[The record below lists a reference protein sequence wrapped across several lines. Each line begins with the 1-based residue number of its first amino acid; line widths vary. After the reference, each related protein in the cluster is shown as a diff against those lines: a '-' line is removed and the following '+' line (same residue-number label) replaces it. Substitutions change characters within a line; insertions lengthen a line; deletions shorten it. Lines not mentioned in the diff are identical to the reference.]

1 VSDTWDAFP
10 TAAPTESGNPR
21 IRITPA
27 GSEQSAAWDAF
38 PTEKPTDY
46 AGIAKQ
52 AGVGLAKGAAGLAGL
67 PGDVQQL
74 AQKGADYLKDKLSGI
89 HWPEPSEESK
99 KNAERY
105 GSRGDLGPS
114 FPMPTSADIQ
124 GAIEK
129 VTGPWR
135 KPQSQTEADAE
146 TLGEFVPAALAGPG
160 GVARKV
166 ITQAAIP
173 AAASVTAGRL
183 TDQNP
188 YVKALAG
195 FVAGGAGALASGPS
209 SAESIIRSKIPASV
223 TEQDITRAGQL
234 IDHGQARGVTL
245 TWPEALSRVT
255 GQPVLT
261 DTQRILESHGQ
272 TRAAMNDVLAPRAA
286 QVDQAA
292 RNELDQ
298 AFGPASQNPSMLGPQ
313 AQQAAE
319 GTLNQMRA
327 AINRATRPSYDAAG
341 QTLVPVQVHAAM
353 IADPLFEDA
362 LNAVRNDPARNAM
375 VRGHSDRSVAVYDA
389 VKKELQE
396 RSQNASNPVQPG
408 HSQAVSSATG
418 QMADTVRG
426 VAIAADRHAGNTLPE
441 RVNVGPFSLDTTPIS
456 GKSLFHETSP
466 GNAADLLAEDL
477 TNNASGARSSRMFLA
492 DNPDIAI
499 GQGGQGVRLEYRGN
513 LVSGVEHKK
522 PGTGDASGREYQAN
536 AIGNNAIQRVIIEP
550 GQTLGLRPAWQR
562 KFEATFEKTEMPDG
576 TTVYERKPSAANYEA
591 ALQQQS
597 ELRAK
602 YLEPLQRGPL
612 GKLAQQPDT
621 KRAIDVLFPSNP
633 LPASE
638 GEIRDAVGA
647 VARTRPAVAQQLVRA
662 HAEMVFNEAARD
674 LQGGAN
680 AFSGAK
686 FAKMIAGNSQ
696 QRANLQAAIEAL
708 PNGPERW
715 HGFEQLLDIMSAT
728 GARQPKGSLTA
739 FNALEIPSMSNSGL
753 MDIATKGASPGKW
766 MSFANDTFKAWSLG
780 RNLDQI
786 ARILTDPRSGDAL
799 RQIVRIPAGSDR
811 ALVMAGRIIA
821 QLGAATTEQRTNSD
835 QQPGRNEGRSHAQ

>member
-1 VSDTWDAFP
+1 MSDTWDAFP
-10 TAAPTESGNPR
+10 SAAPTESGNPR

-27 GSEQSAAWDAF
+27 SEPDRGSSWDSF
-38 PTEKPTDY
+38 PSEKPTDY
-46 AGIAKQ
+46 AGVAKQ
-52 AGVGLAKGAAGLAGL
+52 AGIGVAKGATGLAGL
-67 PGDVQQL
+67 PGDLQQL
-74 AQKGADYLKDKLSGI
+74 AQKGVDYVKSKLPDDF

-99 KNAERY
+99 KYAEKY

-146 TLGEFVPAALAGPG
+146 TGGEFIPAALAGPG
-160 GVARKV
+160 SFIRKL

-286 QVDQAA
+286 QVDQAT
-292 RNELDQ
+292 RNELGQ

-389 VKKELQE
+389 VKKELEE
-396 RSQNASNPVQPG
+396 RSQNASNPVQPN
-408 HSQAVSSATG
+408 HSQAVASSTG
-418 QMADTVRG
+418 QMADTVRN
-426 VAIAADRHAGNTLPE
+426 VAIASDRQVAG
-441 RVNVGPFSLDTTPIS
+441 GP
-456 GKSLFHETSP
+456 
-466 GNAADLLAEDL
+466 
-477 TNNASGARSSRMFLA
+477 GAVSNYEQALA
-492 DNPDIAI
+492 DQA
-499 GQGGQGVRLEYRGN
+499 RLR
-513 LVSGVEHKK
+513 
-522 PGTGDASGREYQAN
+522 
-536 AIGNNAIQRVIIEP
+536 
-550 GQTLGLRPAWQR
+550 
-562 KFEATFEKTEMPDG
+562 
-576 TTVYERKPSAANYEA
+576 
-591 ALQQQS
+591 QQ
-597 ELRAK
+597 

-612 GKLAQQPDT
+612 GKLAETPDT
-621 KRAIDVLFPSNP
+621 KRAINALFPSNP

-686 FAKMIAGNSQ
+686 FAKVIAGNSQ

-708 PNGPERW
+708 PNGQERW

-728 GARQPKGSLTA
+728 GTRQPKGSLTA

-835 QQPGRNEGRSHAQ
+835 QQPSRNEGRSHAQ

>member
-27 GSEQSAAWDAF
+27 GSEQSSAWEAF

-52 AGVGLAKGAAGLAGL
+52 AGIGLAKGATGLAGL

-195 FVAGGAGALASGPS
+195 FVAGGAGALASGPT

-286 QVDQAA
+286 QVDQAT
-292 RNELDQ
+292 RNELGQ

-362 LNAVRNDPARNAM
+362 LNAVRNDPARNAR

-389 VKKELQE
+389 VKKELEE
-396 RSQNASNPVQPG
+396 RAQNASNPVQPG

-418 QMADTVRG
+418 EMADTVRN
-426 VAIAADRHAGNTLPE
+426 VAIASDRQAAG
-441 RVNVGPFSLDTTPIS
+441 GP
-456 GKSLFHETSP
+456 
-466 GNAADLLAEDL
+466 
-477 TNNASGARSSRMFLA
+477 GAVSNYEQALA
-492 DNPDIAI
+492 DQA
-499 GQGGQGVRLEYRGN
+499 RLR
-513 LVSGVEHKK
+513 
-522 PGTGDASGREYQAN
+522 
-536 AIGNNAIQRVIIEP
+536 
-550 GQTLGLRPAWQR
+550 
-562 KFEATFEKTEMPDG
+562 
-576 TTVYERKPSAANYEA
+576 
-591 ALQQQS
+591 QQ
-597 ELRAK
+597 

-612 GKLAQQPDT
+612 GKLAETPDT
-621 KRAIDVLFPSNP
+621 KRAINALFPSNP

-680 AFSGAK
+680 A
-686 FAKMIAGNSQ
+686 ILRRQIREGNS
-696 QRANLQAAIEAL
+696 R
-708 PNGPERW
+708 
-715 HGFEQLLDIMSAT
+715 
-728 GARQPKGSLTA
+728 KLTA
-739 FNALEIPSMSNSGL
+739 AC
-753 MDIATKGASPGKW
+753 K
-766 MSFANDTFKAWSLG
+766 
-780 RNLDQI
+780 
-786 ARILTDPRSGDAL
+786 
-799 RQIVRIPAGSDR
+799 PAGRDRGAPKRSR
-811 ALVMAGRIIA
+811 ALAWV
-821 QLGAATTEQRTNSD
+821 RTAS
-835 QQPGRNEGRSHAQ
+835 

>member
-105 GSRGDLGPS
+105 GSRGDFGPS

-124 GAIEK
+124 GAVEK
-129 VTGPWR
+129 ITGPWR

-173 AAASVTAGRL
+173 AAASITAGRL

-272 TRAAMNDVLAPRAA
+272 TRAAMNDVLAPRPA
-286 QVDQAA
+286 QVEQAT
-292 RNELDQ
+292 RNELGQ

-362 LNAVRNDPARNAM
+362 LNAVRNDPARNAR

-389 VKKELQE
+389 VKKELEE
-396 RSQNASNPVQPG
+396 RAQNASNPVQPG

-418 QMADTVRG
+418 GMADTVRN
-426 VAIAADRHAGNTLPE
+426 VAIASDRQAAG
-441 RVNVGPFSLDTTPIS
+441 GP
-456 GKSLFHETSP
+456 
-466 GNAADLLAEDL
+466 
-477 TNNASGARSSRMFLA
+477 GAVSNYEQALA
-492 DNPDIAI
+492 DQA
-499 GQGGQGVRLEYRGN
+499 RLR
-513 LVSGVEHKK
+513 
-522 PGTGDASGREYQAN
+522 
-536 AIGNNAIQRVIIEP
+536 
-550 GQTLGLRPAWQR
+550 
-562 KFEATFEKTEMPDG
+562 
-576 TTVYERKPSAANYEA
+576 
-591 ALQQQS
+591 QQ
-597 ELRAK
+597 

-612 GKLAQQPDT
+612 GKLAETPDT
-621 KRAIDVLFPSNP
+621 KRAINALFPSNP

-686 FAKMIAGNSQ
+686 FAKVIAGNSQ

-708 PNGPERW
+708 PNGQERW

-728 GARQPKGSLTA
+728 GTRQPKGSLTA
-739 FNALEIPSMSNSGL
+739 FNALEVSSMSNSGL

-821 QLGAATTEQRTNSD
+821 QLGASTTEQRTNSD
-835 QQPGRNEGRSHAQ
+835 QQPGRNEGRPHAQ

>member
-1 VSDTWDAFP
+1 MSDTWDAFP
-10 TAAPTESGNPR
+10 SAAPTESGNPR

-27 GSEQSAAWDAF
+27 SEPDRGSSWDSF
-38 PTEKPTDY
+38 PSEKPTDY
-46 AGIAKQ
+46 AGVAKQ
-52 AGVGLAKGAAGLAGL
+52 AGIGVAKGATGLAGL
-67 PGDVQQL
+67 PGDLQKL
-74 AQKGADYLKDKLSGI
+74 AQKGVDYVKSKLPDDF

-99 KNAERY
+99 KYAEKY

-286 QVDQAA
+286 QVDQAT
-292 RNELDQ
+292 RNELGQ

-319 GTLNQMRA
+319 GTLNQMRS

-418 QMADTVRG
+418 EMADTVRN
-426 VAIAADRHAGNTLPE
+426 VAIASDRQAAG
-441 RVNVGPFSLDTTPIS
+441 GP
-456 GKSLFHETSP
+456 
-466 GNAADLLAEDL
+466 
-477 TNNASGARSSRMFLA
+477 GAVSNYEQALA
-492 DNPDIAI
+492 DQA
-499 GQGGQGVRLEYRGN
+499 RLR
-513 LVSGVEHKK
+513 
-522 PGTGDASGREYQAN
+522 
-536 AIGNNAIQRVIIEP
+536 
-550 GQTLGLRPAWQR
+550 
-562 KFEATFEKTEMPDG
+562 
-576 TTVYERKPSAANYEA
+576 
-591 ALQQQS
+591 QQ
-597 ELRAK
+597 

-612 GKLAQQPDT
+612 GKLAETPDT
-621 KRAIDVLFPSNP
+621 KRAINALFPSNP

-647 VARTRPAVAQQLVRA
+647 VVRTRPAVAQQLVRA

-686 FAKMIAGNSQ
+686 FAKVIAGNSQ

-708 PNGPERW
+708 PNGQERW

-728 GARQPKGSLTA
+728 GTRQPKGSLTA

-821 QLGAATTEQRTNSD
+821 QLGAATTEQRTNSN
-835 QQPGRNEGRSHAQ
+835 QQPGRNEGRTQAQ

>member
-99 KNAERY
+99 KYAEKY

-286 QVDQAA
+286 QVEQAT
-292 RNELDQ
+292 RNELGQ

-319 GTLNQMRA
+319 GTLNQMRS

-418 QMADTVRG
+418 EMADTVRN
-426 VAIAADRHAGNTLPE
+426 VAIASDRQAAG
-441 RVNVGPFSLDTTPIS
+441 GP
-456 GKSLFHETSP
+456 
-466 GNAADLLAEDL
+466 
-477 TNNASGARSSRMFLA
+477 GAVSNYEQALA
-492 DNPDIAI
+492 DQA
-499 GQGGQGVRLEYRGN
+499 RLR
-513 LVSGVEHKK
+513 
-522 PGTGDASGREYQAN
+522 
-536 AIGNNAIQRVIIEP
+536 
-550 GQTLGLRPAWQR
+550 
-562 KFEATFEKTEMPDG
+562 
-576 TTVYERKPSAANYEA
+576 
-591 ALQQQS
+591 QQ
-597 ELRAK
+597 

-612 GKLAQQPDT
+612 GKLAETPDT
-621 KRAIDVLFPSNP
+621 KRAINALFPSNP

-708 PNGPERW
+708 PNGQERW

-728 GARQPKGSLTA
+728 GTRQPKGSLTA
-739 FNALEIPSMSNSGL
+739 FNALEVSSMSNSGL

>member
-105 GSRGDLGPS
+105 GSHGDLGPS

-135 KPQSQTEADAE
+135 KPQTQTEADAE

-173 AAASVTAGRL
+173 AAASITAGRL

-286 QVDQAA
+286 QVDQAT
-292 RNELDQ
+292 RNELGQ

-362 LNAVRNDPARNAM
+362 LNAVRNDPARNAR

-389 VKKELQE
+389 VKKELEE
-396 RSQNASNPVQPG
+396 RAQNASNPVQPG

-418 QMADTVRG
+418 EMADTVRN
-426 VAIAADRHAGNTLPE
+426 VAIASDRQAAG
-441 RVNVGPFSLDTTPIS
+441 GP
-456 GKSLFHETSP
+456 
-466 GNAADLLAEDL
+466 
-477 TNNASGARSSRMFLA
+477 GAVSNYEQALA
-492 DNPDIAI
+492 DQA
-499 GQGGQGVRLEYRGN
+499 RLR
-513 LVSGVEHKK
+513 
-522 PGTGDASGREYQAN
+522 
-536 AIGNNAIQRVIIEP
+536 
-550 GQTLGLRPAWQR
+550 
-562 KFEATFEKTEMPDG
+562 
-576 TTVYERKPSAANYEA
+576 
-591 ALQQQS
+591 QQ
-597 ELRAK
+597 

-612 GKLAQQPDT
+612 GKLAETPDT
-621 KRAIDVLFPSNP
+621 KRAINALFPSNP

-686 FAKMIAGNSQ
+686 FAKVIAGNSQ

-708 PNGPERW
+708 PNGQERW

-739 FNALEIPSMSNSGL
+739 FNALEVSSMSNSGL

>member
-99 KNAERY
+99 KNADRY

-195 FVAGGAGALASGPS
+195 FVAGGAGALASGPT

-286 QVDQAA
+286 QVEQAT
-292 RNELDQ
+292 RNELGQ
-298 AFGPASQNPSMLGPQ
+298 AFGPASKNPSMLGPQ

-418 QMADTVRG
+418 EMADTVRN
-426 VAIAADRHAGNTLPE
+426 VAIASDRQAAG
-441 RVNVGPFSLDTTPIS
+441 GP
-456 GKSLFHETSP
+456 
-466 GNAADLLAEDL
+466 
-477 TNNASGARSSRMFLA
+477 GAVSNYEQALA
-492 DNPDIAI
+492 DQA
-499 GQGGQGVRLEYRGN
+499 RLR
-513 LVSGVEHKK
+513 
-522 PGTGDASGREYQAN
+522 
-536 AIGNNAIQRVIIEP
+536 
-550 GQTLGLRPAWQR
+550 
-562 KFEATFEKTEMPDG
+562 
-576 TTVYERKPSAANYEA
+576 
-591 ALQQQS
+591 QQ
-597 ELRAK
+597 

-612 GKLAQQPDT
+612 GKLAETPDT
-621 KRAIDVLFPSNP
+621 KRAINALFPSNP

-647 VARTRPAVAQQLVRA
+647 VVRTRPAVAQQLVRA

-708 PNGPERW
+708 PNGQERW

-728 GARQPKGSLTA
+728 GTRQPKGSLTA

>member
-1 VSDTWDAFP
+1 MSDTWDSFP
-10 TAAPTESGNPR
+10 SAAPTESGNPR

-27 GSEQSAAWDAF
+27 SEADRGSSWDSF
-38 PTEKPTDY
+38 PSEKPTDY
-46 AGIAKQ
+46 AGVAKQ
-52 AGVGLAKGAAGLAGL
+52 AGVGIAKGAAGLAGL
-67 PGDVQQL
+67 PGDLQQL
-74 AQKGADYLKDKLSGI
+74 AQTGVDYVKSKLPDDF
-89 HWPEPSEESK
+89 HWPEPSEAGK
-99 KNAERY
+99 KYAEKY
-105 GSRGDLGPS
+105 GSSGDLGPS

-135 KPQSQTEADAE
+135 KPQTQTEADAE
-146 TLGEFVPAALAGPG
+146 TGGEFIPAALAGPG
-160 GVARKV
+160 NFIRKL

-173 AAASVTAGRL
+173 AVASVTAGRL

-234 IDHGQARGVTL
+234 IDHGQARGVTV

-286 QVDQAA
+286 QVEHAT
-292 RNELDQ
+292 RNELGQ
-298 AFGPASQNPSMLGPQ
+298 TFGPASQNPSMLGPQ

-408 HSQAVSSATG
+408 HSQAVASSTG
-418 QMADTVRG
+418 QMADTVRN
-426 VAIAADRHAGNTLPE
+426 VAIASDRQVAG
-441 RVNVGPFSLDTTPIS
+441 GP
-456 GKSLFHETSP
+456 
-466 GNAADLLAEDL
+466 
-477 TNNASGARSSRMFLA
+477 GAVSNYEQALA
-492 DNPDIAI
+492 DQA
-499 GQGGQGVRLEYRGN
+499 RLR
-513 LVSGVEHKK
+513 
-522 PGTGDASGREYQAN
+522 
-536 AIGNNAIQRVIIEP
+536 
-550 GQTLGLRPAWQR
+550 
-562 KFEATFEKTEMPDG
+562 
-576 TTVYERKPSAANYEA
+576 
-591 ALQQQS
+591 QQ
-597 ELRAK
+597 

-612 GKLAQQPDT
+612 GKLAETPDT
-621 KRAIDVLFPSNP
+621 KRAINALFPSNP

-647 VARTRPAVAQQLVRA
+647 VARARPAVAQQLVRA

-696 QRANLQAAIEAL
+696 QRANLRAAVEAL
-708 PNGPERW
+708 PNGQERW
-715 HGFEQLLDIMSAT
+715 QGFEQLLDVLSAT
-728 GARQPKGSLTA
+728 GTRQPKGSLTA
-739 FNALEIPSMSNSGL
+739 FNALEVSSMSNSGL

-811 ALVMAGRIIA
+811 ALVMTGRIIA
-821 QLGAATTEQRTNSD
+821 QFGAATTEQRTNSD
-835 QQPGRNEGRSHAQ
+835 QQPGRKEGRTHTQ

>member
-1 VSDTWDAFP
+1 MSDTWDAFP

-27 GSEQSAAWDAF
+27 GSDQSSAWEAF

-286 QVDQAA
+286 QVEQAT
-292 RNELDQ
+292 RNELGQ

-319 GTLNQMRA
+319 GTLNQMRS

-418 QMADTVRG
+418 EMADTVRN
-426 VAIAADRHAGNTLPE
+426 VAIASDRQAAG
-441 RVNVGPFSLDTTPIS
+441 GP
-456 GKSLFHETSP
+456 
-466 GNAADLLAEDL
+466 
-477 TNNASGARSSRMFLA
+477 GAVSNYEQALA
-492 DNPDIAI
+492 DQA
-499 GQGGQGVRLEYRGN
+499 RLR
-513 LVSGVEHKK
+513 
-522 PGTGDASGREYQAN
+522 
-536 AIGNNAIQRVIIEP
+536 
-550 GQTLGLRPAWQR
+550 
-562 KFEATFEKTEMPDG
+562 
-576 TTVYERKPSAANYEA
+576 
-591 ALQQQS
+591 QQ
-597 ELRAK
+597 

-612 GKLAQQPDT
+612 GKLAETPDT
-621 KRAIDVLFPSNP
+621 KRAINALFPSNP

-708 PNGPERW
+708 PNGQERW

-728 GARQPKGSLTA
+728 GTRQPKGSLTA

>member
-286 QVDQAA
+286 QVEQAT
-292 RNELDQ
+292 RNELGQ

-319 GTLNQMRA
+319 GTLNQMRS

-418 QMADTVRG
+418 EMADTVRN
-426 VAIAADRHAGNTLPE
+426 VAIASDRQAAG
-441 RVNVGPFSLDTTPIS
+441 GP
-456 GKSLFHETSP
+456 
-466 GNAADLLAEDL
+466 
-477 TNNASGARSSRMFLA
+477 GAVSNYEQALA
-492 DNPDIAI
+492 DQA
-499 GQGGQGVRLEYRGN
+499 RLR
-513 LVSGVEHKK
+513 
-522 PGTGDASGREYQAN
+522 
-536 AIGNNAIQRVIIEP
+536 
-550 GQTLGLRPAWQR
+550 
-562 KFEATFEKTEMPDG
+562 
-576 TTVYERKPSAANYEA
+576 
-591 ALQQQS
+591 QQ
-597 ELRAK
+597 

-612 GKLAQQPDT
+612 GKLAETPDT
-621 KRAIDVLFPSNP
+621 KRAINALFPSNP

-708 PNGPERW
+708 PNGQERW

-728 GARQPKGSLTA
+728 GTRQPKGSLTA

>member
-99 KNAERY
+99 KYAEKY

-135 KPQSQTEADAE
+135 KPQTQTEADAE

-160 GVARKV
+160 GMARKV

-195 FVAGGAGALASGPS
+195 FVAGGAGALASGTS

-286 QVDQAA
+286 QVEQAT
-292 RNELDQ
+292 RNELGQ

-319 GTLNQMRA
+319 GTLNQMRS

-418 QMADTVRG
+418 EMADTVRN
-426 VAIAADRHAGNTLPE
+426 VAIASDRQAAG
-441 RVNVGPFSLDTTPIS
+441 GP
-456 GKSLFHETSP
+456 
-466 GNAADLLAEDL
+466 
-477 TNNASGARSSRMFLA
+477 GAVSNYEQALA
-492 DNPDIAI
+492 DQA
-499 GQGGQGVRLEYRGN
+499 RLR
-513 LVSGVEHKK
+513 
-522 PGTGDASGREYQAN
+522 
-536 AIGNNAIQRVIIEP
+536 
-550 GQTLGLRPAWQR
+550 
-562 KFEATFEKTEMPDG
+562 
-576 TTVYERKPSAANYEA
+576 
-591 ALQQQS
+591 QQ
-597 ELRAK
+597 

-612 GKLAQQPDT
+612 GKLAETPDT
-621 KRAIDVLFPSNP
+621 KRAINALFPSNP

-647 VARTRPAVAQQLVRA
+647 VVRTRPAVAQQLVRA

-686 FAKMIAGNSQ
+686 FAKVIAGNSQ

-708 PNGPERW
+708 PNGQERW

-728 GARQPKGSLTA
+728 GTRQPKGSLTA

-821 QLGAATTEQRTNSD
+821 QLGAATTEQRTNSN
-835 QQPGRNEGRSHAQ
+835 QQPGRNEGRTQAQ

>member
-46 AGIAKQ
+46 VGIAKQ

-286 QVDQAA
+286 QVEQAT
-292 RNELDQ
+292 RNELGQ

-319 GTLNQMRA
+319 GTLNQMRS

-418 QMADTVRG
+418 EMADTVRN
-426 VAIAADRHAGNTLPE
+426 VAIASDRQAAG
-441 RVNVGPFSLDTTPIS
+441 GP
-456 GKSLFHETSP
+456 
-466 GNAADLLAEDL
+466 
-477 TNNASGARSSRMFLA
+477 GAVSNYEQALA
-492 DNPDIAI
+492 DQA
-499 GQGGQGVRLEYRGN
+499 RLR
-513 LVSGVEHKK
+513 
-522 PGTGDASGREYQAN
+522 
-536 AIGNNAIQRVIIEP
+536 
-550 GQTLGLRPAWQR
+550 
-562 KFEATFEKTEMPDG
+562 
-576 TTVYERKPSAANYEA
+576 
-591 ALQQQS
+591 QQ
-597 ELRAK
+597 

-612 GKLAQQPDT
+612 GKLAETPDT
-621 KRAIDVLFPSNP
+621 KRAINALFPSNP

-647 VARTRPAVAQQLVRA
+647 VVRTRPAVAQQLVRA

-708 PNGPERW
+708 PNGQERW

-728 GARQPKGSLTA
+728 GTRQPKGSLTA